1 MNLTALLL
9 WGFAATTILTT
20 MLRGSQA
27 LGLTRID
34 LPLVLGLVLHGRPRP
49 RQGLWLL
56 LSPAQRLAVR
66 LCLLRVLPYF
76 GYDSWWLG
84 ALMGAVHGLFV
95 LIVVLPVLPGV
106 HPRMATDAAG
116 PEPTRE
122 LEPPGFLA
130 LNYGRRHAHW
140 SRCIAHIVYGAI
152 LGLFLP
158 MP

>member
-1 MNLTALLL
+1 MIPLLL

-27 LGLTRID
+27 MGLTRID
-34 LPLVLGLVLHGRPRP
+34 LPLVLGLFFTADRDKAKVFGFFFHLLNGWLFAFVYWAFFRFLGSA
-49 RQGLWLL
+49 GL
-56 LSPAQRLAVR
+56 
-66 LCLLRVLPYF
+66 
-76 GYDSWWLG
+76 WLG

-95 LIVVLPVLPGV
+95 LIVVLPVLPGA
-106 HPRMATDAAG
+106 HPRMASDASG

-130 LNYGRRHAHW
+130 LNYGRGTPLV
-140 SRCIAHIVYGAI
+140 SFLSHIVYGAI

-158 MP
+158 LG